1 MAPKKRLWLLCFSL
15 KMTPTTF
22 GKAPQEEPEPELEKS
37 PTKHALSLKKKT
49 NNKANVFRF
58 VVETQQAQGAGPW
71 AHG

>member
-37 PTKHALSLKKKT
+37 PTKHALS
-49 NNKANVFRF
+49 FRF